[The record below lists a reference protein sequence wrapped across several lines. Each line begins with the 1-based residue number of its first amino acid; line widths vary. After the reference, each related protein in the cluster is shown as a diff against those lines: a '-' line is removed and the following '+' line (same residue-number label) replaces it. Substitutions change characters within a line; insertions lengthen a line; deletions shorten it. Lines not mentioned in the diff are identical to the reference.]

1 MQSLL
6 SRTGVGDWQLHAGER
21 KGHLKRDSYERE
33 ANRKDLERENE
44 EFHLVVDNLRSLFS
58 PRGRSPQFFPS

>member
-21 KGHLKRDSYERE
+21 KGHLKRDSYEPE
-33 ANRKDLERENE
+33 ANRKELKRENE

-58 PRGRSPQFFPS
+58 PRGWSLHSFPS